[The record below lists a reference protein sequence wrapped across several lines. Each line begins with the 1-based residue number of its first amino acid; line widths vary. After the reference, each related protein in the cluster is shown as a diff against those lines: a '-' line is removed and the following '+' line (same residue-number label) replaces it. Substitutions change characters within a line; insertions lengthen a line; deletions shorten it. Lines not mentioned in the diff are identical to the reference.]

1 MSFLSL
7 PTPNNM
13 SEEAKY
19 YLPGQYITPTYKLG
33 SGEES
38 NVVEKYIAGKGATIS
53 EIEVSNDGK
62 TIPVIV
68 STLLGRLLIK
78 QIKESKPSEEAD
90 SKSPTIK
97 NFLVSV
103 VPKTN
108 SYIEYAREIEANDS
122 IDSVSINLP
131 QEGDVVLV
139 RVTRLNLTQ
148 AFVEILS
155 VEGFG
160 NVIKDSGL
168 GSIGEVAHK
177 SLPVGGVA
185 QALTSHTTIASSQ
198 SSQLNAQAS
207 DLGET
212 FKGIIRVQDVRSTDR
227 DKVQII
233 DSFRPGDIVRAQIL
247 SLGDGS
253 NYYLTTARNDLGVIF
268 ARSDGGAGYLMHA
281 IDWQTMICEKTGV
294 TEARKCAKPF

>member
-1 MSFLSL
+1 
-7 PTPNNM
+7 M
-13 SEEAKY
+13 SEEVKY

-33 SGEES
+33 EEDNS
-38 NVVEKYIAGKGATIS
+38 NIVEKYIPGKGATIS
-53 EIEVSNDGK
+53 EIEVSEDGK

-78 QIKESKPSEEAD
+78 QIKDPKPAEEANAKD
-90 SKSPTIK
+90 KPTIK

-108 SYIEYAREIEANDS
+108 SYIEYAREIESNES
-122 IDSVSINLP
+122 VDSVSINLP
-131 QEGDVVLV
+131 QEGDIVLV
-139 RVTRLNLTQ
+139 RVTRLNLKQ

-168 GSIGEVAHK
+168 GSIGEFAHK
-177 SLPVGGVA
+177 SLPVGGGS
-185 QALTSHTTIASSQ
+185 QALSSHTTIASSQ

-233 DSFRPGDIVRAQIL
+233 ESFKPGDIVRAQIL

-268 ARSDGGAGYLMHA
+268 AKSEGGAGFLMHA
-281 IDWQTMICEKTGV
+281 IDWQTMICEKTGI
-294 TEARKCAKPF
+294 TEPRKCAKPF